1 MTGSRVAQGATLIT
15 TCKMD
20 VDDSLSKMKPG
31 HLLKHLN
38 AKKYE
43 LQVSASNDKKVP
55 DPYALVQCKDIISLD
70 LNDSMDEFLPDI
82 PTNTLAGTTLRG
94 AGVQKLDATITS
106 WYRDI
111 YDARGDLELLM
122 ATYQVSFH
130 TCDHIRGAAQA
141 LYHLHGHLKAGSCRR
156 NSVVI
161 FSEALSSGNYSP
173 THDDLANAVAAGRA
187 TVVMNYTG
195 ANNNVWVLPNV
206 NNDPV
211 EHNVF
216 VVCLDGIEQENYE
229 DFFHEFMQ
237 TCIVRKPPN
246 FPTTNKPPNIPLV
259 YTAKSPL
266 KHAVRPPTCFFQGYS
281 LGEANMDKRDGDNVF
296 SVLRSGAMTV
306 RNGPWQI
313 VAGDDCVWIRHSEIE
328 CFDNDGTRLVRPIAT
343 YRNLKTLL
351 SGAGPTPQQARIITM
366 YTDFMNLIRQNSGDK
381 RRKIDPSGD
390 LTGPFPTF
398 IVAPMRSIAGC
409 IAETGSMMDY
419 KRRVGTAISNSGGG
433 AMVDLLLGSDI

>member
-31 HLLKHLN
+31 HQLKHLN

-70 LNDSMDEFLPDI
+70 LNDAMAEFLPDI
-82 PTNTLAGTTLRG
+82 PNNSDLGAAGLR
-94 AGVQKLDATITS
+94 KLDATITS

-130 TCDHIRGAAQA
+130 KCDHDTTVLNTPG
-141 LYHLHGHLKAGSCRR
+141 LWYLHGHLKARTCRR
-156 NSVVI
+156 NSVLI
-161 FSEALSSGNYSP
+161 FSEALNNASPYYARHPQMIDSLGNIGGP
-173 THDDLANAVAAGRA
+173 TPLLSYNGGND
-187 TVVMNYTG
+187 
-195 ANNNVWVLPNV
+195 NVWILPKA
-206 NNDPV
+206 PGAPA

-216 VVCLDGIEQENYE
+216 VVCLDGIEEENYE

-237 TCIVRKPPN
+237 TCIVRKQPN
-246 FPTTNKPPNIPLV
+246 FPTTHKPPNIPLV

-351 SGAGPTPQQARIITM
+351 SNNVPQQDRIINM
-366 YTDFMNLIRQNSGDK
+366 FNEFSGLIRQNSRDK

-398 IVAPMRSIAGC
+398 IVAPLRSIAGC

>member
-1 MTGSRVAQGATLIT
+1 
-15 TCKMD
+15 MD
-20 VDDSLSKMKPG
+20 LDDSLSKMKVG
-31 HLLKHLN
+31 HQLKNLN

-70 LNDSMDEFLPDI
+70 LNDEKNASLPAVSDPSLI
-82 PTNTLAGTTLRG
+82 AAGIT
-94 AGVQKLDATITS
+94 KLDATITS
-106 WYRDI
+106 LYRDI

-130 TCDHIRGAAQA
+130 SCDHDNDKGVW
-141 LYHLHGHLKAGSCRR
+141 YMHGHLKATCCRR
-156 NSVVI
+156 NSVII
-161 FSEALSSGNYSP
+161 FKKEI
-173 THDDLANAVAAGRA
+173 ANATYRLSHAALQAKVLYGGEA
-187 TVVMNYTG
+187 KNLMSYNAG
-195 ANNNVWVLPNV
+195 IPNVWVLP
-206 NNDPV
+206 PAAGAQP
-211 EHNVF
+211 EQNVF
-216 VVCLDGIEQENYE
+216 VVSLNGIEQENYE

-237 TCIVRKPPN
+237 TCIVRKPGN
-246 FPTTNKPPNIPLV
+246 FPSSNKPPNIPLV

-266 KHAVRPPTCFFQGYS
+266 QHAVRPPTCFFQGYS

-328 CFDNDGTRLVRPIAT
+328 CFDNDGTRLVRPMAT

-351 SGAGPTPQQARIITM
+351 SNDAAALPTEQQQRIINM
-366 YTDFMNLIRQNSGDK
+366 YTDFLNKKNSNVLHN

-409 IAETGSMMDY
+409 IAETGSIMDY
-419 KRRVGTAISNSGGG
+419 KRRVGTAISNAGGG

>member
-31 HLLKHLN
+31 HQLKHLN

-70 LNDSMDEFLPDI
+70 LNDGKEALLPGVTD
-82 PTNTLAGTTLRG
+82 PNLNAAGIT
-94 AGVQKLDATITS
+94 KLDATITS
-106 WYRDI
+106 LYRDI

-130 TCDHIRGAAQA
+130 SCDHG
-141 LYHLHGHLKAGSCRR
+141 LNEGVWYVHGHLKERCCRR
-156 NSVVI
+156 NSVLI
-161 FSEALSSGNYSP
+161 FNESINSVTYTLNHTELQRQVGAGDARVLMEY
-173 THDDLANAVAAGRA
+173 NAG
-187 TVVMNYTG
+187 TP
-195 ANNNVWVLPNV
+195 NVWVLP
-206 NNDPV
+206 PAAGAPA
-211 EHNVF
+211 EQNVF
-216 VVCLDGIEQENYE
+216 VVCLDGIEVENYE
-229 DFFHEFMQ
+229 DLFHDFMQ
-237 TCIVRKPPN
+237 TCIVRKPDN
-246 FPTTNKPPNIPLV
+246 FLTTNKPPNIPLV

-328 CFDNDGTRLVRPIAT
+328 CFDNDGTRLVRPMAT

-351 SGAGPTPQQARIITM
+351 SPLVGGNLTPQQARIIDM
-366 YTDFMNLIRQNSGDK
+366 YRAFLGLVTQNSRDK